1 MKQLVR
7 MGIEVLLNRL
17 QQFIDKRLRWSSL
30 VLLAFVCKLLIL
42 STTASAVTQN
52 DYGTI
57 SKNTSNASAL
67 AIYATCQWIGYNEES
82 NTITVQTFLSTEG
95 HPETTQLELTI
106 ASDAMIFDGEKA
118 MRIPEIPK
126 NALVDIEFDAMSQ
139 IAQFILVHQP
149 SI

>member
-1 MKQLVR
+1 M
-7 MGIEVLLNRL
+7 
-17 QQFIDKRLRWSSL
+17 
-30 VLLAFVCKLLIL
+30 
-42 STTASAVTQN
+42 
-52 DYGTI
+52 
-57 SKNTSNASAL
+57 